1 MSISSCRLNACLLL
15 VSMGLAA
22 CGSGEKKDAS
32 QVAAKVNGAEISV
45 YQINQ
50 ALSQTP
56 GVTEANVGKARKEI
70 LDRLIVQ
77 QLAVAKATDAKL
89 DRTPEVVMALDA
101 ARRDVLA
108 RAYMDKV
115 AASAANVDKSDIRKY
130 FDDHPDLFAQRRL
143 YSLTDIAFKSDDKL
157 IAPLKDMAAANKS
170 MQDIAQYLKDNNAV
184 FEAHN
189 YNSAAEQLPLDL
201 LPSIAKLS
209 DGQTAVI
216 PAGQVVHVINVIKS
230 KQEPVTFE
238 VASPQ
243 IQKYLAAE
251 RRQQLILA
259 EIKSLKDTAKVEYL
273 GEYSAD
279 KPEAAPVAKPVAPA
293 GALDVSKGIQ
303 GIK

>member
-1 MSISSCRLNACLLL
+1 MSIKSHRLNACLLL
-15 VSMGLAA
+15 VSVGLTA

-56 GVTEANVGKARKEI
+56 GVTEANAAQARKEI

-77 QLAVAKATDAKL
+77 QLAVAKATDDKL

-115 AASAANVDKSDIRKY
+115 ASSAANVDKSDIRRY
-130 FDDHPDLFAQRRL
+130 FDEHPDLFSQRRI
-143 YSLTDIAFKSDDKL
+143 YSLTDIVAQSDDKL
-157 IAPLKDMAAANKS
+157 VATLKDMVAGNKS
-170 MQDIAQYLKDNNAV
+170 MQEIAQWLKDNGAK
-184 FEAHN
+184 FEARN
-189 YNSAAEQLPLDL
+189 ATSAAEQLPLEL
-201 LPSIAKLS
+201 LPSIARLS

-230 KQEPVTFE
+230 KQDPVTFE
-238 VASPQ
+238 VASLQ

-259 EIKSLKDTAKVEYL
+259 EIKRLKDTAKVEYL
-273 GEYSAD
+273 GDFAAD
-279 KPEAAPVAKPVAPA
+279 KPAETPAPA
-293 GALDVSKGIQ
+293 ASSAVPANNDIAKGAAKL
-303 GIK
+303 

>member
-1 MSISSCRLNACLLL
+1 MLIKSCRLNACLLL
-15 VSMGLAA
+15 VSMGLSA

-108 RAYMDKV
+108 RAYMDQV
-115 AASAANVDKSDIRKY
+115 AGSAANVDKSDIRKY

-143 YSLTDIAFKSDDKL
+143 YSLTDIALKSDDKL
-157 IAPLKDMAAANKS
+157 ISTLKDMVAANKPL
-170 MQDIAQYLKDNNAV
+170 QDIAQYLKDNNAV

-189 YNSAAEQLPLDL
+189 YNSAAEQLPLEL

-251 RRQQLILA
+251 HRQQLILA
-259 EIKSLKDTAKVEYL
+259 EIKRLKDTAKVEYL

-279 KPEAAPVAKPVAPA
+279 KPVAAPAAKPAAPA
-293 GALDVSKGIQ
+293 DNDIAKGAAKL
-303 GIK
+303 

>member
-15 VSMGLAA
+15 VSIGLAA
-22 CGSGEKKDAS
+22 CGSGEKKDAG
-32 QVAAKVNGAEISV
+32 QVAAKVNGKEISAGLL
-45 YQINQ
+45 NQ
-50 ALSQTP
+50 AISQTP
-56 GVTEANVGKARKEI
+56 GVTEANVAQARKAI

-77 QLAVAKATDAKL
+77 QLAVEKATEAKL
-89 DRTPEVVMALDA
+89 DRTTQVIMALDMA
-101 ARRDVLA
+101 HRDILA
-108 RAYMDKV
+108 KAYMEQV
-115 AASAANVDKSDIRKY
+115 SSSATNVDKTDIRHY

-143 YSLTDIAFKSDDKL
+143 YSLTDIALKSDDKL
-157 IAPLKDMAAANKS
+157 IATLKDMVAANKS

-243 IQKYLAAE
+243 IQKYLSAE

-259 EIKSLKDTAKVEYL
+259 EIKRLKDTAKIEYL

-279 KPEAAPVAKPVAPA
+279 KPVAAPAAKPAAPA

>member
-1 MSISSCRLNACLLL
+1 M
-15 VSMGLAA
+15 
-22 CGSGEKKDAS
+22 
-32 QVAAKVNGAEISV
+32 AAKVNGAEISV

-56 GVTEANVGKARKEI
+56 GVTEANAGKARKEI

-108 RAYMDKV
+108 RAYMDQV
-115 AASAANVDKSDIRKY
+115 ASSAANVDKSDIRKY

-143 YSLTDIAFKSDDKL
+143 YSLTDIALKSDDKL
-157 IAPLKDMAAANKS
+157 IATLKDMAAANKS

-259 EIKSLKDTAKVEYL
+259 EIKRLKDTAKVEYL

-279 KPEAAPVAKPVAPA
+279 KPVPVPASKPAAPADNGIASGAAK
-293 GALDVSKGIQ
+293 L
-303 GIK
+303 